1 MTPEQ
6 FTELAR
12 VLPEPS
18 LFITQTG
25 EIRAINK
32 PGASLFG
39 LKSKALTGKQL
50 YEFLIDSEEITL
62 KYLQNCSRS
71 RKMLLG
77 SLTILTPDGEMVIC
91 RSLGA
96 VVKPASAESPAEI
109 FLRLE
114 KQAEANSNFLLLNKK
129 IEELQAEIEQ
139 RRHAENKLK
148 QTLSELQ
155 KTQIQLIHQE
165 KLSGL
170 GQMAA
175 GIAHEINNPVSFI
188 HGNIIPAQEYA
199 KDLLKLIRLYQQY
212 YPEPVPEIEAEIE
225 EIDLEFLMEDLT
237 KLLQSM
243 SVGTERI
250 RQIVRSMRTFSRLD
264 EAEIKQIDLHEG
276 LESTLMILQHRL
288 KVTPES
294 PKVEIVRNY
303 GQLPKVECYSGQ
315 INQVF
320 MNIISNAIDA
330 FSDKKEENEDLA
342 VTAPQ
347 IIIQTE
353 VLNNDWVTIKII
365 DNGSGIREE
374 VRSKLFD
381 PFFTTKAIG
390 KGTGLGL
397 SISHEII
404 TEKHGG
410 KLICH
415 SEVGKGTEFV
425 IQIPVRLKVL
435 QAA

>member
-6 FTELAR
+6 FTELAK

-25 EIRAINK
+25 EILAVNK

-39 LKSKALTGKQL
+39 LKSQALKGQL
-50 YEFLIDSEEITL
+50 IHKFLTDSEEATL
-62 KYLQNCSRS
+62 KYLQSCSRS
-71 RKMLLG
+71 RKMILG
-77 SLTILTPDGEMVIC
+77 SLKIQDPNGETLVC
-91 RSLGA
+91 RAVGA
-96 VVKPASAESPAEI
+96 VVKPASEDYPAQI

-114 KQAEANSNFLLLNKK
+114 KKEEANSNFILLNKK
-129 IEELQAEIEQ
+129 IEELQTEIES
-139 RRHAENKLK
+139 RRKAESQLK
-148 QTLSELQ
+148 QTLTELQ

-212 YPEPVPEIEAEIE
+212 YPNPVPEIEAEIE
-225 EIDLEFLMEDLT
+225 EIDLKFITEDLT

-264 EAEIKQIDLHEG
+264 EAEIKEIDLHEG
-276 LESTLMILQHRL
+276 IESTLMILQHRL
-288 KVTPES
+288 KIQQDAPPIEVIR
-294 PKVEIVRNY
+294 KY
-303 GQLPKVECYSGQ
+303 GNLPDVECYSGQ

-320 MNIISNAIDA
+320 MNILSNAIDA
-330 FSDKKEENEDLA
+330 ITENKNLKDPA
-342 VTAPQ
+342 Q

-353 VLNNDWVTIKII
+353 ALDNNWVVIKII
-365 DNGSGIREE
+365 DNGSGIKPE
-374 VRSKLFD
+374 VISKLFD
-381 PFFTTKAIG
+381 PFFTTKAVG

-397 SISHEII
+397 SISHEIV

-410 KLICH
+410 KLLCH
-415 SEVGKGTEFV
+415 SEIGQGTEFI
-425 IQIPVRLKVL
+425 IQIPVQLQVL
-435 QAA
+435 QVA